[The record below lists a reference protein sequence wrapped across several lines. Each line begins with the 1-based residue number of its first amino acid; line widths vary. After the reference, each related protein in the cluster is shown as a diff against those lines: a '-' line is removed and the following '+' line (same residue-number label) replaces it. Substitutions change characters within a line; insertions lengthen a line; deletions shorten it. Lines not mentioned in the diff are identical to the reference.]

1 MIESL
6 EQFDFCAVRK
16 RGGKSRASARFPTKF
31 EATQNQIAI
40 QALLADWKETRSI
53 TLAFLNEL
61 SDADLDK
68 ILPRKKLNTIRL
80 HMYELTLGQ
89 QGYVTALTTKAV
101 VFGDEYNNY
110 LSLPTETLIATMTK
124 LDAELERALELLNGS
139 ESVEFFGEQI
149 NVHQMLSMMNGHEQ
163 MHIGQ
168 IIAFCYATGIEI
180 PHSISEQMNLE
191 G

>member
-6 EQFDFCAVRK
+6 K
-16 RGGKSRASARFPTKF
+16 
-31 EATQNQIAI
+31 
-40 QALLADWKETRSI
+40 ALLADWKETRSI

-68 ILPRKKLNTIRL
+68 KLPRKKLNTIRL
-80 HMYELTLGQ
+80 QAYELTLGQ
-89 QGYVTALTTKAV
+89 RGFVDSLTTKMV
-101 VFGDEYNNY
+101 VFGDEYLNY
-110 LSLPTETLIATMTK
+110 ENLPTEVLIERMTK
-124 LDAELERALELLNGS
+124 MDAKLEKSLELMDGT
-139 ESVEFFGEQI
+139 EAIDYFGEQR
-149 NVHQMLSMMNGHEQ
+149 NVHQIISTMTGHEN

-180 PHSISEQMNLE
+180 PQSISESMALE